1 VPISYTLEPLR
12 STGLVR
18 VTMTGLLPADALAS
32 HLLYLS
38 EQRLFGLPEFVDMRA
53 ARLGWSGEEIRWI
66 TQLVAVLR
74 KRYGPAVVS
83 VLADG
88 DDTFDILI
96 QYLLAAGDNDPGLG
110 LFRDLREAEGWLH
123 DREFSRPAPDL
134 VFSSAR
140 RVHGTAGPNPE
151 QPPVAGCGALGY
163 ARVRPGLARSAIG
176 LDPARWYPVIE
187 QPADVL
193 AVHVEG
199 VLWLNDAGQVRRV
212 PLRLLEVIWGGMS
225 PPRASCRGDL

>member
-18 VTMTGLLPADALAS
+18 VTMTGLITADALAS

-83 VLADG
+83 VLADE

-96 QYLLAAGDNDPGLG
+96 QYLLAAGDADPGVG

-123 DREFSRPAPDL
+123 DREFSSPAPDL

-140 RVHGTAGPNPE
+140 RVHGTAGLRPE
-151 QPPVAGCGALGY
+151 RPPAAGCGVLGY
-163 ARVRPGLARSAIG
+163 ARVRPGLVRSAVG

-193 AVHVEG
+193 AMHVEG
-199 VLWLNDAGQVRRV
+199 FVWLNDAGQVRRV

-225 PPRASCRGDL
+225 RPMDSCRGDV

>member
-1 VPISYTLEPLR
+1 MPISYTLEPLR

-18 VTMTGLLPADALAS
+18 VTMTGLVTTDALAS

-66 TQLVAVLR
+66 TQLIAVLR
-74 KRYGPAVVS
+74 KRCGPATVS
-83 VLADG
+83 VLADE
-88 DDTFDILI
+88 DDTFDTLI
-96 QYLLAAGDNDPGLG
+96 RYLLVAGDIDPGVG
-110 LFRDLREAEGWLH
+110 LFRDSREAEGWLH
-123 DREFSRPAPDL
+123 DREFSSPAPDL

-140 RVHGTAGPNPE
+140 RVHCPAGPGPDR
-151 QPPVAGCGALGY
+151 PPAAAPGVLGY
-163 ARVRPGLARSAIG
+163 ARVRPGLARRAVG

-193 AVHVEG
+193 AIHVEG
-199 VLWLNDAGQVRRV
+199 YVWLNDAGQVRRV

-225 PPRASCRGDL
+225 PPTVSSRGEL